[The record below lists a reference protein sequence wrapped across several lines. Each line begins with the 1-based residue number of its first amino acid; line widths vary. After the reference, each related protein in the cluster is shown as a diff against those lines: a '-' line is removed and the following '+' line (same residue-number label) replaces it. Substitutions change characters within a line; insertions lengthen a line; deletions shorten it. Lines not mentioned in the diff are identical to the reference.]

1 MTAAVL
7 TYNVPIL
14 PSPYDATLTN
24 STQPGVSEMATGEL
38 NATSVLNAVTYNW
51 LHNAATANLYL
62 EQQLGLMMPFN
73 PASTGGSLVSCPS
86 GGVVSVRDSVTGFT
100 QFYVALNN
108 RPVGFADPSTDAT
121 NWGLINFANLVSAGI
136 PGQTILWTGSSAP
149 SGYLQYPLTQTN
161 ISRTAYANLYA
172 AIGTTWGAGD
182 GSTTFG
188 MPWMIAGS
196 SVLHNIS
203 IIGAAS
209 SGAVISHGHTTVAN
223 NTVAGTSYGMSTNDP
238 HQHSL
243 PSVFY
248 SSSPFGGSGSGNLGG
263 VTNATGSTSIAHT
276 HAIPSLIIPSL
287 AVNNTGGS
295 LNSAAGTYLM
305 LCVKY

>member
-24 STQPGVSEMATGEL
+24 SNQPGVSEMATGEL

-121 NWGLINFANLVSAGI
+121 NWGLINFANHCSIVRS
-136 PGQTILWTGSSAP
+136 PV
-149 SGYLQYPLTQTN
+149 
-161 ISRTAYANLYA
+161 
-172 AIGTTWGAGD
+172 AI
-182 GSTTFG
+182 
-188 MPWMIAGS
+188 
-196 SVLHNIS
+196 
-203 IIGAAS
+203 
-209 SGAVISHGHTTVAN
+209 
-223 NTVAGTSYGMSTNDP
+223 
-238 HQHSL
+238 
-243 PSVFY
+243 
-248 SSSPFGGSGSGNLGG
+248 
-263 VTNATGSTSIAHT
+263 
-276 HAIPSLIIPSL
+276 
-287 AVNNTGGS
+287 
-295 LNSAAGTYLM
+295 
-305 LCVKY
+305 